1 MVSEQVSVLISG
13 ARVHISHFEGKRG
26 NAAQMGSVIMDTDEN
41 RAWEQGNTFK
51 ESLAAEVEA
60 DTDEHDCCI
69 LFTEQSCSC
78 LLLLL

>member
-1 MVSEQVSVLISG
+1 
-13 ARVHISHFEGKRG
+13 
-26 NAAQMGSVIMDTDEN
+26 MDADEN

-60 DTDEHDCCI
+60 DTNEHDCCI